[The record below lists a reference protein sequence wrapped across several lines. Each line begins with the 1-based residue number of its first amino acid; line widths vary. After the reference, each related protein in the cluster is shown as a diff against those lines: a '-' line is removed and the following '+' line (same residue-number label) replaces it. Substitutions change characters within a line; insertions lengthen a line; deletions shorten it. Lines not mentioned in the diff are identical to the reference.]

1 MEMLM
6 KGYSHVAEK
15 TLLKIALIPCGV
27 ACSPNSRVEDKG
39 SKKHTIYK
47 EELLPF
53 WLKKFVE
60 FQFANFKLQLITFK

>member
-1 MEMLM
+1 MLM

-27 ACSPNSRVEDKG
+27 ACSPHSRVEDKG

-47 EELLPF
+47 EELLPL
-53 WLKKFVE
+53 WLKKC
-60 FQFANFKLQLITFK
+60 